1 MIEIDDHV
9 TAHHDVAPLSTLGE
23 QNERERSRPTTPP
36 TYHAVDVHAR
46 DDTNHPAQP
55 HAFALKAGRLD
66 RSAIG
71 GGTNAGGAL
80 AICGKRGWCRHG
92 TGLLPG
98 WSAYGSL
105 ATPPATAAATARS
118 KIAPVAKAT
127 AGPTRL
133 CHLGGRSR
141 PPADPSS
148 PSSSDGADSAAIGAM
163 RRPNESSAR
172 RPEAVRC
179 NFEKTAA
186 TTPHAHDTTPI
197 GTRMDR
203 PTRASG
209 PESTVLRNVV

>member
-23 QNERERSRPTTPP
+23 QNERERSRPTTPRP
-36 TYHAVDVHAR
+36 TTPSMCTHAMTR
-46 DDTNHPAQP
+46 IIQLP

-118 KIAPVAKAT
+118 RIAPVAKAT

-148 PSSSDGADSAAIGAM
+148 PSSSDGADSAAMVHAS
-163 RRPNESSAR
+163 PNESSAR

-186 TTPHAHDTTPI
+186 TTPHTQQIPLRSAPEWT
-197 GTRMDR
+197 GR
-203 PTRASG
+203 PERAV
-209 PESTVLRNVV
+209 PRAPC